1 MRLTFTLDDVLRN
14 KTVQIGKI
22 YKKYI
27 DPDIDL
33 ESLDFSTNNYEKIF
47 NFESRKEYE
56 KFLYEDF
63 VFEIFAEATACEK
76 TLDKKLNL
84 WLIEQENNED
94 LQDELKIAFSNPME
108 FNASIGYTYFFL
120 SKMATRIREVFLPS
134 DSSEIWERSD
144 VLVTADPKLIQ
155 NKPEG
160 KTVIKI
166 ENDYNRNLTADYT
179 FNSLADFLQDKEIL
193 ITLTG
198 KYKH

>member
-134 DSSEIWERSD
+134 DSSEIWKRSD

-155 NKPEG
+155 SKPEG

>member
-120 SKMATRIREVFLPS
+120 SKMATRIREVFLPL

>member
-1 MRLTFTLDDVLRN
+1 MRLTFTIDDVLRN
-14 KTVQIGKI
+14 KTVQFGKI

-33 ESLDFSTNNYEKIF
+33 ESLDFSTNDYERIF

-63 VFEIFAEATACEK
+63 VFEIFAEASACEK

-84 WLIEQENNED
+84 WLIEQENNDD
-94 LQDELKIAFSNPME
+94 LEDELKVAITNPME

-120 SKMATRIREVFLPS
+120 SKMATRVREIFLPA

-144 VLVTADPKLIQ
+144 VLVTADPKLLQ

-166 ENDYNRNLTADYT
+166 ENDYNKNLEADYT
-179 FNSLADFLQDKEIL
+179 FSSLSDFLLDKEI
-193 ITLTG
+193 IVNLTK
-198 KYKH
+198 KYKK

>member
-1 MRLTFTLDDVLRN
+1 MRLTFTIDDVLRN
-14 KTVQIGKI
+14 KTVQFGKI

-33 ESLDFSTNNYEKIF
+33 ESLDFSTNDYERIF

-63 VFEIFAEATACEK
+63 VFEIFAEASACEK

-84 WLIEQENNED
+84 WLIEQENNDD
-94 LQDELKIAFSNPME
+94 LEDELKVAITNPME

-120 SKMATRIREVFLPS
+120 SKMATRVREIFLPT

-144 VLVTADPKLIQ
+144 VLVTADPKLLQ

-166 ENDYNRNLTADYT
+166 ENDYNKNLEADYT
-179 FNSLADFLQDKEIL
+179 FSSLSDFLLDKEI
-193 ITLTG
+193 IVNLTK
-198 KYKH
+198 KYKK

>member
-14 KTVQIGKI
+14 KTVQFGKI

-47 NFESRKEYE
+47 NFESKKEYE

-63 VFEIFAEATACEK
+63 VFEIFAEASACEK

-84 WLIEQENNED
+84 WLIEQENNDE
-94 LQDELKIAFSNPME
+94 LEDELKVAITNPME

-120 SKMATRIREVFLPS
+120 SKMATRVREVFFPV
-134 DSSEIWERSD
+134 DSAEIWERSD

-155 NKPEG
+155 SKPEG

-166 ENDYNRNLTADYT
+166 ENDYNRKLTADYT
-179 FNSLADFLQDKEIL
+179 FNSLSDFLLDKEI
-193 ITLTG
+193 IVNLTK
-198 KYKH
+198 KYKQ

>member
-1 MRLTFTLDDVLRN
+1 MRLTFTIDDVLRN
-14 KTVQIGKI
+14 KTVQFGKI

-33 ESLDFSTNNYEKIF
+33 ESLDFSTNDYERIF

-63 VFEIFAEATACEK
+63 VFEIFAEASTCEK

-84 WLIEQENNED
+84 WLIEQENNDD
-94 LQDELKIAFSNPME
+94 LEDELKVAITNPME

-120 SKMATRIREVFLPS
+120 SKMATRVREIFLPA

-144 VLVTADPKLIQ
+144 VLVTADPKLLQ

-166 ENDYNRNLTADYT
+166 ENDYNKNLEADYT
-179 FNSLADFLQDKEIL
+179 FSSLSDFLLDKEI
-193 ITLTG
+193 IVNLTK
-198 KYKH
+198 KYKK

>member
-155 NKPEG
+155 SKPEG

-179 FNSLADFLQDKEIL
+179 FKSLADFLQDKEIL

>member
-27 DPDIDL
+27 DPDINL
-33 ESLDFSTNNYEKIF
+33 ENLDFSTNNYEKIF

-155 NKPEG
+155 SKPEG